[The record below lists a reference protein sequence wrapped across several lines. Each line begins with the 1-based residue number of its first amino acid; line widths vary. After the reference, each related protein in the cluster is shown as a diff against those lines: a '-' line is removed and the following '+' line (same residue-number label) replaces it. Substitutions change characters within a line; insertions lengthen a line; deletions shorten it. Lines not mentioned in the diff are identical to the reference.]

1 MPELELFEIKDYVV
15 GDEIHDIVCQATT
28 VATSQNKKVW
38 ITIVD
43 EDKFS
48 WDPYAHITELKIE
61 RKQNKND
68 LGFQTLNI
76 RLKSFC
82 YALYNLEGY
91 LKTYLEVNSLTF
103 QIFRKS
109 S

>member
-43 EDKFS
+43 KDKFS
-48 WDPYAHITELKIE
+48 WDPMHILP
-61 RKQNKND
+61 
-68 LGFQTLNI
+68 
-76 RLKSFC
+76 S
-82 YALYNLEGY
+82 
-91 LKTYLEVNSLTF
+91 
-103 QIFRKS
+103 
-109 S
+109 